1 MRGQA
6 DQRERIML
14 TVEITSALLG
24 SLVGLILGLT
34 GAGGAIIAVPL
45 LIFGLHLT
53 VVEAAPIALF
63 AVGASAAIGAMIAWK
78 KRKLRYRAAALIAFA
93 GALASPIGIF
103 IARKTP
109 DAPLLLL
116 FSVVLSYV
124 AFQMFRRSMRSSGE
138 TTVQEH
144 ALAPCQLDEIAG
156 RLVWTNPCAR
166 SLALSGVTTG
176 FLSGLLGVGG
186 GFVIVPALR
195 KATNLPIQHIVP
207 TSLAVIAIVSATGV
221 ASSLAVGGLNWP
233 IAVPFVVG
241 AVAGMLLTGAFAQRF
256 SGPRLQQAFA
266 VLAAIVAVSM
276 FAKGIMALAS

>member
-1 MRGQA
+1 
-6 DQRERIML
+6 ML

-24 SLVGLILGLT
+24 SLVGVILGLT

-53 VVEAAPIALF
+53 VAEAAPVALF
-63 AVGASAAIGAMIAWK
+63 AVGVSAAIGAMIAWK

-103 IARKTP
+103 IAREAP

-116 FSVVLSYV
+116 FAVVLSYV
-124 AFQMFRRSMRSSGE
+124 AFQMFRKSMRSSPETVGE
-138 TTVQEH
+138 ES
-144 ALAPCQLDEIAG
+144 ASAPCQLDEIAG
-156 RLVWTNPCAR
+156 RLVWTNRCAR
-166 SLALSGVTTG
+166 SLAVSGVATG

-195 KATNLPIQHIVP
+195 KASNLPMQHIIP
-207 TSLAVIAIVSATGV
+207 TSLAVIALVSAASV
-221 ASSLAVGGLNWP
+221 ASSAAFGGLNWP
-233 IAVPFVVG
+233 IAVPFVIG
-241 AVAGMLLTGAFAQRF
+241 AVAGMLLTVAFAPRF

-266 VLAAIVAVSM
+266 VLAAIVAASM
-276 FAKGIMALAS
+276 VAKGVLAPAS

>member
-6 DQRERIML
+6 NQRERIML

-53 VVEAAPIALF
+53 VAEAAPIALL

-78 KRKLRYRAAALIAFA
+78 KRKLRYRAATLIALA

-103 IARKTP
+103 IARETP

-116 FSVVLSYV
+116 FAAVLCYV
-124 AFQMFRRSMRSSGE
+124 AFQMFQKSMRSSVETVGE
-138 TTVQEH
+138 EH
-144 ALAPCQLDEIAG
+144 ASAPCQLYGLTG
-156 RLVWTNPCAR
+156 RLIWTRPCAR
-166 SLALSGVTTG
+166 YLALSGLIAG

-186 GFVIVPALR
+186 GFVIVPVLQ
-195 KATNLPIQHIVP
+195 KATNLSIQHIVP
-207 TSLAVIAIVSATGV
+207 TSLAVIALVSATGV
-221 ASSLAVGGLNWP
+221 ASSVAVGGLNWP
-233 IAVPFVVG
+233 IAMPFVIG
-241 AVAGMLLTGAFAQRF
+241 AVVGMLLTGAFAQRF
-256 SGPRLQQAFA
+256 SGPRLQQVFA
-266 VLAAIVAVSM
+266 LLAAIVAVSM